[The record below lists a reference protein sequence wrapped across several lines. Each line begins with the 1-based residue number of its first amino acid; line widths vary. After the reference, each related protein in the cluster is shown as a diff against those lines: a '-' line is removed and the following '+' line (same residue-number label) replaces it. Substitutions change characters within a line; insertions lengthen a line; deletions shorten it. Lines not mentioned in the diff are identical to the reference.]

1 VPDLDLSDLSPG
13 RGGSEPLN
21 AYLAVPDGEGP
32 WPGVVVIHEIF
43 GLDGVTRGNADRL
56 ARAGYLAVAVD
67 LFSEGGARR
76 CLVPTIRAMSAG
88 EGRAYTDIETARTW
102 LAADPRCTGRVGVI
116 GFCLGGGFA
125 LMTAGSG
132 FDVAS
137 ANYGRLPPDPEATLA
152 GACPVVGS
160 FGGRDR
166 TLRGAAGRL
175 ETALT
180 RVGVVHDVKEY
191 PTARHA
197 FCTPAEAFP
206 RPVRPVLRVAGIGA
220 DPVAAADAWR
230 RIESFFAEHLS

>member
-1 VPDLDLSDLSPG
+1 MPDLDLSAASAR
-13 RGGSEPLN
+13 RGGSQPLK

-43 GLDGVTRGNADRL
+43 GLEGVTRGNAERL
-56 ARAGYLAVAVD
+56 AAGGYLAVAVD

-76 CLVPTIRAMSAG
+76 CLVPTVRAVSKG

-102 LAADPRCTGRVGVI
+102 LAADPRCTGKIGVI

-137 ANYGRLPPDPEATLA
+137 ANYGRLPPDPEASLA
-152 GACPVVGS
+152 GACPIVGS

-166 TLRGAAGRL
+166 TLRGAAARL
-175 ETALT
+175 DATLD

-191 PTARHA
+191 PTAGHA
-197 FCTPAEAFP
+197 FCTPPEAFP
-206 RPVRPVLRVAGIGA
+206 PPVRPLLRVAGIGA

-230 RIESFFAEHLS
+230 RIEAFFAEHLA